1 MKFGLTEKHIEVI
14 LRRASKFKEIERVV
28 IFGSRSIGN
37 YKKGSD
43 VDLALKGLN
52 VSQQIADKLRYE
64 LSEKTNLP
72 YFFDVVCYN
81 CLKNKSLIKHIDELG
96 KDINS
101 VYSLN
106 G

>member
-1 MKFGLTEKHIEVI
+1 MRFGLTDRHIKII
-14 LRRASKFKEIERVV
+14 LDCAGKFKEIERVV

-43 VDLALKGLN
+43 VDIALKGDK
-52 VSQQIADKLRYE
+52 VSQTIADRLRFE

>member
-1 MKFGLTEKHIEVI
+1 MRFGLTEKHIEII
-14 LRRASKFKEIERVV
+14 LDCASKFKEIERVV
-28 IFGSRSIGN
+28 IFGSRSLGN

-43 VDLALKGLN
+43 VDLALKGSN
-52 VSQQIADKLRYE
+52 VSQFIADKLRFE

-81 CLKNKSLIKHIDELG
+81 CLKNKSLIKHIDEWG
-96 KDINS
+96 KDVNP